1 MLNRKHSQDIFCFR
15 LEDLTLKSA
24 SNRSE
29 SYADMIV
36 ELLEVYINI

>member
-1 MLNRKHSQDIFCFR
+1 MPNRKHPQDIFCFR

-36 ELLEVYINI
+36 ELLEMYINI